1 MINYN
6 TKWII
11 YGILGI
17 RNELCC
23 FTDSKI
29 RPVLYVLQQTFIS
42 TLLAKGLYDKFLI
55 FSAIKVIF
63 KAYFS
68 SLTGKT
74 RQHQRGVLEYKQFL
88 RQKI

>member
-23 FTDSKI
+23 FTDFKTG
-29 RPVLYVLQQTFIS
+29 PALYILQKTFIS
-42 TLLAKGLYDKFLI
+42 ALLAKGLYVKFLI
-55 FSAIKVIF
+55 FSTIKVIF

-74 RQHQRGVLEYKQFL
+74 RQHQNGVLEYKQFL
-88 RQKI
+88 RHRI